1 MATTPAEKGIYP
13 FSTRDAE
20 AIPLDI
26 VDPISVIRKSLI
38 ASGASNLTIPDDY
51 ALGHVYS
58 DVNCFLQFAL
68 NTIPAPLVDGTAYAD
83 TLFIPASTIITVK
96 LGPGVAKVIVPGAIA
111 GFIVIQAIRKWNSL
125 ALQQQVRI
133 N

>member
-1 MATTPAEKGIYP
+1 MATTPAEQGIYP

-26 VDPISVIRKSLI
+26 VDPISIVKKALI
-38 ASGASNLTIPDDY
+38 ASGASSFTIPADY
-51 ALGHVYS
+51 ALGHIYS
-58 DVNCFLQFAL
+58 DVDCFLQFAL
-68 NTIPAPLVDGTAYAD
+68 NTIPTPVADNTPYAN

-96 LGPGVAKVIVPGAIA
+96 LTPGTAKVIVPGSVA
-111 GFIVIQAIRKWNSL
+111 GFIVVQAIRKWNSL